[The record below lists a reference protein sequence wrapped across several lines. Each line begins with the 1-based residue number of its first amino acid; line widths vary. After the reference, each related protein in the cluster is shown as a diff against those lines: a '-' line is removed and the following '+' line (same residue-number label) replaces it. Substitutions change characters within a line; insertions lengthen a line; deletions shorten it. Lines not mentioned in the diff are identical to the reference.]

1 MEKGDEQLIAQYI
14 GEDEELRK
22 YVEEHREFEKAL
34 EDLNRKV
41 YLTPGEE
48 VERKTLQKKKLIGK
62 ERIFEILSKYR
73 NF

>member
-1 MEKGDEQLIAQYI
+1 MEKGDEQLIARYI

-22 YVEEHREFEKAL
+22 YVEEHRDYEKAL

>member
-1 MEKGDEQLIAQYI
+1 MEKGDEQLIARYI